1 MFAANS
7 RAALN
12 AYRNVGAESIV
23 DSATPQQLVVMLFNG
38 ARAAVAAAK
47 AGLQRGDIAAKCK
60 SISHAIAIIDG
71 GLKASLDL
79 SVGGALA
86 QDLSAL
92 YAYMGQ
98 RLLHANLNNDSDALD
113 EVAQLLAQLGGAWE
127 TIATK
132 PVAAT
137 TAKTAASGA
146 LPPGANRAG
155 AAPAPSQRSRIAAA
169 YGSL

>member
-1 MFAANS
+1 MFS
-7 RAALN
+7 RKSSAALN

-47 AGLQRGDIAAKCK
+47 AHLQRGDIEAKCK
-60 SISHAIAIIDG
+60 AISHAIAIIDG
-71 GLKASLDL
+71 GLRASLDL

-86 QDLSAL
+86 QDLSGL

-98 RLLHANLNNDSDALD
+98 RLLHANLSNDGDVLD

-127 TIATK
+127 TIAAK
-132 PVAAT
+132 PV
-137 TAKTAASGA
+137 S
-146 LPPGANRAG
+146 
-155 AAPAPSQRSRIAAA
+155 AAPADSAPAATAGPSQANRVAAA
-169 YGSL
+169 YGAF